1 MTIVIQIIIA
11 SERKLLNSPSAPFR
25 FSYMWWISGEPGGF
39 DLESDWYWEAI
50 GDEALGEVTGAAGSA
65 EIWA

>member
-1 MTIVIQIIIA
+1 
-11 SERKLLNSPSAPFR
+11 
-25 FSYMWWISGEPGGF
+25 MWWISGEPGGF